1 MLQVVLQDDGHPR
14 KDLCIKPVPRLNVCS
29 SAQLFS
35 LLPQRPSQ
43 FANISKAATLGQKKP
58 LGKGVENGRSGVKF
72 EFSKSLANTLTPSP
86 LLFRVKRFLLE
97 KEPEALDYPCKTGQ
111 GL

>member
-58 LGKGVENGRSGVKF
+58 LGRGWRMADLESNLNF
-72 EFSKSLANTLTPSP
+72 PSP
-86 LLFRVKRFLLE
+86 WPTL
-97 KEPEALDYPCKTGQ
+97 
-111 GL
+111 